1 MVVVAA
7 SEDRSTA
14 RSLICFLLLWS
25 GTQTDNFFSRQQ
37 QTAERKRERERDG
50 QQENR
55 IERERRQ
62 LREHATAAAATTS
75 IIRQLAARQ
84 LFSSSSSSST
94 VSLQLQ
100 FQSLE
105 KRKRNK
111 KREIVDESV
120 CRRLD
125 VLLSAACFAFCLLL
139 IKTFSFSFFF
149 FLVMMSM
156 LMLMCL
162 CCVHTQTH
170 THRQI
175 VSTDC
180 ELRKG
185 HPLPSNGRQSGE
197 PKEQNRNSN
206 EEFVPDSGKKTDTG
220 AMAVHGTQRGRRQ
233 KKS

>member
-84 LFSSSSSSST
+84 LFSSSSSST

-156 LMLMCL
+156 LMLICL